1 MDWSIVALVL
11 LAALLH
17 ACWNALIK
25 ADGDKFLFMA
35 LMAGGSGLIGLTLVP
50 LVPVPAAASWPY
62 IGLSVALHTA
72 YKLFLVQSYRHG
84 DLSQVYPI
92 ARGVAPLIVTP
103 FAVVIA
109 GDVISL
115 TSAAAIAVIGLG
127 VASLAFRGGAPLA
140 HDPRPVAYALGT
152 AVFIAAYTLT
162 DGLGAR
168 LAGSPHAYA
177 VWLFVLDGVPLTAIV
192 LWRRRAVLTLARAK
206 ALRGLAASVMSMT
219 AYWLVIYG
227 MTVAPIGPVAVLRET
242 SVIFA
247 AIIGALMLKEGLGR
261 WRIAAA
267 SLVAVGVVM
276 LRI

>member
-25 ADGDKFLFMA
+25 ADGNKFLFMA

-62 IGLSVALHTA
+62 IGASVALHTG
-72 YKLFLVQSYRHG
+72 YMLFLVQAYRHG

-103 FAVVIA
+103 LALVIA

-152 AVFIAAYTLT
+152 ALFIAAYTLT

-168 LAGSPHAYA
+168 LAGS
-177 VWLFVLDGVPLTAIV
+177 
-192 LWRRRAVLTLARAK
+192 
-206 ALRGLAASVMSMT
+206 
-219 AYWLVIYG
+219 
-227 MTVAPIGPVAVLRET
+227 
-242 SVIFA
+242 
-247 AIIGALMLKEGLGR
+247 
-261 WRIAAA
+261 
-267 SLVAVGVVM
+267 
-276 LRI
+276 

>member
-1 MDWSIVALVL
+1 M
-11 LAALLH
+11 
-17 ACWNALIK
+17 
-25 ADGDKFLFMA
+25 
-35 LMAGGSGLIGLTLVP
+35 
-50 LVPVPAAASWPY
+50 
-62 IGLSVALHTA
+62 SVALHTG
-72 YKLFLVQSYRHG
+72 YKLFLVQAYRHG

-92 ARGVAPLIVTP
+92 ARGVAPLFVTP
-103 FAVVIA
+103 LAVVIA

-127 VASLAFRGGAPLA
+127 VASLAFRGGPPLA
-140 HDPRPVAYALGT
+140 HDPLPVVYALAT
-152 AVFIAAYTLT
+152 ALFIAAYTQT
-162 DGLGAR
+162 DGIGAR
-168 LAGSPHAYA
+168 LAGSPHAYV

-192 LWRRRAVLTLARAK
+192 LWRRRSVLALTRAS
-206 ALRGLAASVMSMT
+206 ALPGLAASVMSMT

-261 WRIAAA
+261 WRVAAA

-276 LRI
+276 LTI

>member
-25 ADGDKFLFMA
+25 ADGDKLLFMA

-62 IGLSVALHTA
+62 IGASVALHTG
-72 YKLFLVQSYRHG
+72 YMLFLVQAYRHG

-103 FAVVIA
+103 LAVFFA

-115 TSAAAIAVIGLG
+115 TSAAAIAIIGLG
-127 VASLAFRGGAPLA
+127 VASLAFRGGPPLA
-140 HDPRPVAYALGT
+140 HDPRPVAYALAT
-152 AVFIAAYTLT
+152 ALFIAAYTLT

-206 ALRGLAASVMSMT
+206 ALPALAASVMSMT

-227 MTVAPIGPVAVLRET
+227 MTVAPIGPVAALRET

>member
-62 IGLSVALHTA
+62 IGASVALHTG
-72 YKLFLVQSYRHG
+72 YKLFLVQAYRHG

-103 FAVVIA
+103 LAVFFA

-115 TSAAAIAVIGLG
+115 TSAAAIAIIGLG
-127 VASLAFRGGAPLA
+127 VASLAFRGGPPLA
-140 HDPRPVAYALGT
+140 HDPRPVAYALAT
-152 AVFIAAYTLT
+152 ALFIAAYTLT

-192 LWRRRAVLTLARAK
+192 LWRRRAVLTLAGAK